1 MTVAATTEEEI
12 AAEDPAPAARVRA
25 VVLSDIHATVEPET
39 GQTHVA
45 KESAKLKDGN
55 ALTAAR
61 AYLKD
66 ELGDADLVLCPG
78 DMVHRGDPEPMKW
91 VWEEL
96 HGIARDLGASLI
108 GSVGNHDLL
117 RKPEHGKEPTEE
129 LRLLKPKFP
138 HGDQDCRQRYWA
150 DAFGVLEGENWRV
163 LSLNTCA
170 THGGFDQSEAEF
182 GRLMERSHLEMQE
195 YFASCPAGPAVNI
208 CMCHHHPQEWSHGG
222 ERETKHLLGGDQLID
237 LLDSRQERWMLLH
250 GHKHYPALG
259 YFGHS
264 THGPV
269 RLAAASLGINLMS
282 DTGVE
287 VRNQMHVID
296 FDLTARERLGLPM
309 AGEIRSSTWDGAG
322 WRPADSGGLPAL
334 AGFGYRRDG
343 AELAHELRRRASEL
357 GKGVWS
363 WEQLESDLD
372 PRVRYL
378 TPIDR
383 EALLQGVR
391 ALGGG
396 IADDEHG
403 FLEVTLP

>member
-1 MTVAATTEEEI
+1 MTVAAPVEEEV
-12 AAEDPAPAARVRA
+12 AEEDTAQAARVRA
-25 VVLSDIHATVEPET
+25 VVLSDIHATVEPESS
-39 GQTHVA
+39 QTHVA

-55 ALTAAR
+55 ALTNAR
-61 AYLKD
+61 AYLND

-96 HGIARDLGASLI
+96 HGIASDLGASLI

-117 RKPEHGKEPTEE
+117 REPEHGKEPTEE

-138 HGDQDCRQRYWA
+138 HGDEGCRQRYWA
-150 DAFGVLEGENWRV
+150 DAFGVLEGEHWRV

-170 THGGFDQSEAEF
+170 THGGFDQSEVDF
-182 GRLMERSHLEMQE
+182 GRLMKRSHLEMEE
-195 YFASCPAGPAVNI
+195 YFASRSDGPPVNI

-222 ERETKHLLGGDQLID
+222 ERETKHLIGGDQLID
-237 LLDSRQERWMLLH
+237 LLDSRPERWMLLH

-269 RLAAASLGINLMS
+269 RLAAASLGINLMP

-296 FDLTARERLGLPM
+296 FDLTARKRLGLPM
-309 AGEIRSSTWDGAG
+309 AGQIRSFTWDDAG
-322 WRPADSGGLPAL
+322 WRPADSGGLPAS

-343 AELAHELRRRASEL
+343 AELAHELRRRAGAL

-363 WEQLESDLD
+363 WEQLECDLD

-383 EALLQGVR
+383 EALLQGVK

-396 IADDEHG
+396 IAEDDRG
-403 FLEVTLP
+403 FLEMTLP